1 MLSLHTVHVHM
12 GHMLPRVTHFLG
24 LKMNFEKIKLLNH
37 TLAVCCH
44 LFLVSGWFWSHS
56 KGFSI
61 SFLLPL
67 LKRGKVGQSPHT
79 YDSTRSLLPLENHK
93 ALKFCFGRTKLE
105 YYMYFIILL
114 QLKWNRSFSHGAWAR
129 KTSTFHHFECVPP
142 STVTPFS
149 QKNNSTSSRGGQ
161 IYTVFVHMHLKST
174 PTRTAPKPPRNWE
187 EKTTNN

>member
-1 MLSLHTVHVHM
+1 MVLFHEMGQASSATPAQQSCVPVEFKKTNYNMNITWLRCSAYILYIHVHM
-12 GHMLPRVTHFLG
+12 GHTWMLPRVTHSLG

-79 YDSTRSLLPLENHK
+79 YDSTRSLLPLENRK

-105 YYMYFIILL
+105 CYMYFIILS

-129 KTSTFHHFECVPP
+129 KTSTFRHFECVPP

-149 QKNNSTSSRGGQ
+149 Q
-161 IYTVFVHMHLKST
+161 
-174 PTRTAPKPPRNWE
+174 
-187 EKTTNN
+187 